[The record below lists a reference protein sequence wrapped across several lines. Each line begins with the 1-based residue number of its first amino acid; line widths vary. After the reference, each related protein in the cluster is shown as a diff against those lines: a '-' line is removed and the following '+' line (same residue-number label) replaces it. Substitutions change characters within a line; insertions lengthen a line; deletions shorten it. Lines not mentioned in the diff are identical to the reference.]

1 MEEKAGICYQVVVN
15 GFTAVRCFLTGTD
28 ESNIVWL
35 ERKKNTV
42 LKSRR
47 SSLRCGL
54 EAEAAGSLEPWQE
67 DEELYVIRGGGY
79 PIWRQDGTFVGA
91 LCISGLHHEED
102 HRMAAEAVRRYAE
115 RRKETVSYT
124 HLDVYKRQQKN
135 CSNTVRWMRCITARP
150 ATCIIRSVRSLFCLL
165 YTSRCV

>member
-1 MEEKAGICYQVVVN
+1 MRLSQEVFALAMEEKAGICYQVVVN

-79 PIWRQDGTFVGA
+79 PIWRQDGNFVGA

-115 RRKETVSYT
+115 RRKEKGHEGSSI
-124 HLDVYKRQQKN
+124 DRG
-135 CSNTVRWMRCITARP
+135 
-150 ATCIIRSVRSLFCLL
+150 
-165 YTSRCV
+165 